1 MNAASRLAATGLA
14 AAVATALAIPAL
26 TAAAS
31 TAAAA
36 SKPGGAAAAGAAAS
50 NASRHVLAWGY
61 NAFGQ
66 LGDGTTTGSDVPVKV
81 QLPPGVKITQA
92 RAGCLHTLA
101 ITSTGQVLAWGANTD
116 GQLGNGTTTGSD
128 TPVRV
133 SLQHGT
139 KVTAVRAGCEFSL
152 ALTTNGHVLA
162 WGANPDG
169 QLGDGTTSPSDTPVR
184 VSLPSGTRVTGI
196 SAGDS
201 FSLARTSKGHALA
214 WGNNGDGQLGD
225 GTTTNRDIPVK
236 VRLPRRAK
244 VKALAA
250 GGGQSLAS
258 TSGGGLFSWGAND
271 DGQLGDGSTTDSD
284 RPVRLSFPVRGHV
297 TSLFAG
303 CEHSLALLSSGTLLA
318 WGDDQFG
325 QLGDDG
331 GTSKETPVKVL
342 LPADTKIRAVS
353 AGCTD
358 SYALTA
364 KGHVLAWGYNIV
376 GQLGDGSTMS
386 STIPVRVELPSGWR
400 ASVIGTGPRAAHVL
414 AIMHRR

>member
-1 MNAASRLAATGLA
+1 MNSSSRLAATGLA
-14 AAVATALAIPAL
+14 AALATALAVPAL
-26 TAAAS
+26 TATAAA
-31 TAAAA
+31 AAAA
-36 SKPGGAAAAGAAAS
+36 SKPGSAVTAGSAAS
-50 NASRHVLAWGY
+50 TASRHVLAWGY
-61 NAFGQ
+61 NLFGQ
-66 LGDGTTTGSDVPVKV
+66 LGDGTTVSSEFPVNV

-101 ITSTGQVLAWGANTD
+101 LTSTGQVMAWGANTD

-169 QLGDGTTSPSDTPVR
+169 QLGNGTTSPSDTPVR
-184 VSLPSGTRVTGI
+184 VSLPSGTKVTGI

-214 WGNNGDGQLGD
+214 WGDNAHGQLGD
-225 GTTTNRDIPVK
+225 GTTTNRDIPVR
-236 VRLPRRAK
+236 VRLPRSAR

-250 GGGQSLAS
+250 GDDHSLAS
-258 TSGGGLFSWGAND
+258 TSGGRLYSWGRNGY
-271 DGQLGDGSTTDSD
+271 GQLGDGSTAESD
-284 RPVRLSFPVRGHV
+284 RPVRLSFPAHGHV

-303 CEHSLALLSSGTLLA
+303 CDHSLALFSSGTLLA
-318 WGDDQFG
+318 WGQDQFG

-331 GTSKETPVKVL
+331 DTNQDTPVKVL
-342 LPADTKIRAVS
+342 LPAGAKVRAVG
-353 AGCTD
+353 AGCDD

-364 KGHVLAWGYNIV
+364 KGHVLAWGYNAV
-376 GQLGDGSTMS
+376 GQLGDGSTTS
-386 STIPVRVELPSGWR
+386 SAVPVRVELPSGWR
-400 ASVIGTGPRAAHVL
+400 ASAIGTGPRAAHVL